1 MVDQSARP
9 RQRTRSLVA
18 HGGAIGI
25 LAVVLGACSSGGPG
39 AAPPIAGTGTVAGA
53 STPVAERLSPRDLA
67 TALKRSGVGPD
78 QVAIDLTYAPPMF
91 FEITELVPPPE
102 MSEQPTLAFMLE
114 ETVHDGSLSDAP
126 PTVLLVLED
135 NQRATPY
142 QVLITATDPHH
153 RTTRLLFADPG
164 SRPLD
169 PMDPGPERV
178 LTLIVPFAD
187 GTVSAGNTFAWRL
200 PLDLAASMPSAS
212 PGASK

>member
-1 MVDQSARP
+1 M
-9 RQRTRSLVA
+9 
-18 HGGAIGI
+18 
-25 LAVVLGACSSGGPG
+25 VLGACSGGAPGTAAFG
-39 AAPPIAGTGTVAGA
+39 AATGTAAGA
-53 STPVAERLSPRDLA
+53 SSPVAQPPSPRDLA
-67 TALKRSGVGPD
+67 TALKRSGVGPA

-114 ETVHDGSLSDAP
+114 ETVHDGALPDVP

-135 NQRATPY
+135 DQRATPY

-164 SRPLD
+164 PRPLD
-169 PMDPGPERV
+169 PMDPGPQRV

-187 GTVSAGNTFAWRL
+187 GTVSAGNTFSWRL
-200 PLDLAASMPSAS
+200 PLDLTASMPVAS
-212 PGASK
+212 PGASR